1 MDADYQGQWRSV
13 RLTPE
18 TRVVHTIR
26 ADAMRGAL
34 TALAIALASGEVGN
48 AAVVTLGLKNRSR
61 AASGW
66 HDSQRLQHSG
76 PEGGAIQ
83 QQVTGAFD
91 VHSLTDDELEV
102 LEGVFWSAVE
112 REGRALTKRLTA
124 TC

>member
-48 AAVVTLGLKNRSR
+48 AAVVTLGLKTGPARPVAGMTARGCNTAVQR
-61 AASGW
+61 AARYNSRSLG
-66 HDSQRLQHSG
+66 RLMST
-76 PEGGAIQ
+76 P
-83 QQVTGAFD
+83 
-91 VHSLTDDELEV
+91 
-102 LEGVFWSAVE
+102 
-112 REGRALTKRLTA
+112 
-124 TC
+124 